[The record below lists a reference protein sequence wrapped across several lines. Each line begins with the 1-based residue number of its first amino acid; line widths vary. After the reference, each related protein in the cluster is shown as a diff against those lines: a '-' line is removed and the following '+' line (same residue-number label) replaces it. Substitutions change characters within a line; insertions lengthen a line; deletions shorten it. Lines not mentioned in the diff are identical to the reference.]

1 MKKLDLFSGIFKG
14 KKKEV
19 IDEVEDDIDVDPEY
33 LDRSVEDLDLGKT
46 VDSIDT
52 DNSNLAL
59 SQQKDIKRYL
69 NSIAPSDQKSRRTY
83 G

>member
-1 MKKLDLFSGIFKG
+1 MMLRFKG

-59 SQQKDIKRYL
+59 SQQQDIKDYL